1 MSKFTLT
8 PAHYKK
14 FFATMNRAVAR
25 LGLRDEDAKGYYH
38 LVLKE
43 VAHCGSIKTI
53 SSAKLYDDCILRF
66 LSDAGEYA
74 QAIDYDQEKVKRY
87 AYVIKVITHQIMQL
101 QRLTPETA
109 RAYFDGVVSQSCQGT
124 VGFYSDGE
132 RFYLDITIPNL
143 LLFVKILDT
152 HLRRLKR
159 RYFPTFPLG
168 FNDRIRYVG
177 CDTTTGELFLRED
190 VEKGYYS
197 GLPFS
202 VKIRG
207 QKFA

>member
-143 LLFVKILDT
+143 LLFFPSFIFELFGFILIVFANVRLFFADL
-152 HLRRLKR
+152 LRRRHSTGANLVL
-159 RYFPTFPLG
+159 FV
-168 FNDRIRYVG
+168 IRNV
-177 CDTTTGELFLRED
+177 
-190 VEKGYYS
+190 VHS
-197 GLPFS
+197 
-202 VKIRG
+202 
-207 QKFA
+207 